1 MHRSQH
7 HDVDLAAGRRPF
19 AIVEDRNAQYAAG
32 CEQDVVLLG
41 MGRLGLDPATLALW
55 TASWTIPSERQVAC
69 DLPIPNLPQ
78 LRGAFLAVQALLLE
92 PGSGLRLSNAW
103 TEAAIQ

>member
-1 MHRSQH
+1 MIPRAIARWQSE
-7 HDVDLAAGRRPF
+7 LAAALTRP
-19 AIVEDRNAQYAAG
+19 E
-32 CEQDVVLLG
+32 ELLA
-41 MGRLGLDPATLALW
+41 RLGLDPATLALW